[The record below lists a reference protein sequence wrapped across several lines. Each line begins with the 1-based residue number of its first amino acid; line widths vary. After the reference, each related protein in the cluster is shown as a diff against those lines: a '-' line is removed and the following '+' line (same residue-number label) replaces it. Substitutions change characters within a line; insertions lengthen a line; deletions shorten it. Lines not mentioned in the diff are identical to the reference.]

1 MNVTRPWPAI
11 LAVGLVLAGY
21 TVAAADDEPATRAET
36 AAGRAEKAA
45 ERSEAAAD
53 RVDAAATRLE
63 RVLERFEEE
72 QAKRRG
78 TSVRK

>member
-1 MNVTRPWPAI
+1 MDVTRRWTAI

-21 TVAAADDEPATRAET
+21 TVAAAADEAATRAEES
-36 AAGRAEKAA
+36 AARAEKAA

-63 RVLERFEEE
+63 RVLELFEQE
-72 QAKRRG
+72 QAKRRE
-78 TSVRK
+78 SSAPR

>member
-1 MNVTRPWPAI
+1 MHVTRRWSAI
-11 LAVGLVLAGY
+11 LAVGLALLGPA
-21 TVAAADDEPATRAET
+21 AMAADEEPTTRAE
-36 AAGRAEKAA
+36 AAAARAEKAA

-63 RVLERFEEE
+63 RVLERFEQE

-78 TSVRK
+78 AAARR

>member
-1 MNVTRPWPAI
+1 MNTTRPWAAI
-11 LAVGLVLAGY
+11 LVVGLALAGCP
-21 TVAAADDEPATRAET
+21 AMAADDEPAARAE
-36 AAGRAEKAA
+36 AAATRAEKAA

-63 RVLERFEEE
+63 RVLERFEQE

-78 TSVRK
+78 ASAPR

>member
-1 MNVTRPWPAI
+1 MDVTRPWPAI
-11 LAVGLVLAGY
+11 LAVGLLLAGY

-36 AAGRAEKAA
+36 AATRAEKAA

-63 RVLERFEEE
+63 RVLELFEQE

-78 TSVRK
+78 SAARR

>member
-1 MNVTRPWPAI
+1 MHVTRPWPAI

-21 TVAAADDEPATRAET
+21 TVAAADDEPAIRAEE
-36 AAGRAEKAA
+36 AAARAEKAA

-63 RVLERFEEE
+63 RVLELWEQE

-78 TSVRK
+78 SPARR

>member
-1 MNVTRPWPAI
+1 MDATRPWTAI
-11 LAVGLVLAGY
+11 LALGIVLTGH
-21 TVAAADDEPATRAET
+21 TVVAADAEPATRAET
-36 AAGRAEKAA
+36 AATRAEKAA
-45 ERSEAAAD
+45 ERSEAAAE

>member
-1 MNVTRPWPAI
+1 MNATRPWPAI

-21 TVAAADDEPATRAET
+21 TVVAADEEPATRAE
-36 AAGRAEKAA
+36 AAAARAEKAA

-63 RVLERFEEE
+63 RVLERFEQE

-78 TSVRK
+78 AAPQR